1 MYDFSPPDVPM
12 TDTARPEQRS
22 RKQNRAASKGAKGS
36 QQGRGND
43 ASKTSRKDGCQE
55 GRYPPSP
62 APTYILSM
70 TFMAWNTLFGQ
81 FGSIILSVFLPASCI
96 CTLARLGKQ
105 DGVLGLIHN
114 NWYHQGVYQHSSH
127 TKSKTY
133 QLLRGKLTPSLLKS
147 GQFLIDLFLV
157 TRTG

>member
-1 MYDFSPPDVPM
+1 MPAK
-12 TDTARPEQRS
+12 T
-22 RKQNRAASKGAKGS
+22 RK
-36 QQGRGND
+36 
-43 ASKTSRKDGCQE
+43 KDGCQE

-96 CTLARLGKQ
+96 CKLARLGKQ

-114 NWYHQGVYQHSSH
+114 NWYHQGVYEHSSH

-133 QLLRGKLTPSLLKS
+133 QLLRGKINSIPAK
-147 GQFLIDLFLV
+147 
-157 TRTG
+157 TRTLFHLLSTQEKNINLGNPMLHLLWNVPF

>member
-1 MYDFSPPDVPM
+1 M
-12 TDTARPEQRS
+12 TDTARPEQPS
-22 RKQNRAASKGAKGS
+22 RKQHQAASKEWKGS

-43 ASKTSRKDGCQE
+43 ASERERDGCQE

-81 FGSIILSVFLPASCI
+81 FGSIMLSVFLPASCI
-96 CTLARLGKQ
+96 CKLARLGKQ

-127 TKSKTY
+127 TKSKTH
-133 QLLRGKLTPSLLKS
+133 QLLRGKLTPSLLKPGHTLMIGVVVNETKDTVWLS
-147 GQFLIDLFLV
+147 KS
-157 TRTG
+157 R